1 VEILNFGHWDLFV
14 ICDLSFVICD
24 LKNYILEWNVLLYQ
38 SQFWKLYLVHNTR
51 FHHQRREKMW
61 RLYLIAALVLT
72 LVLLCAGF
80 SFAQQPKKVGGRIIV
95 CMIQL
100 EHADAEYIA
109 TVLKPFLSPEGSI
122 VPYKTT
128 NTLIIKDREPVV
140 NMLAEIIKGK
150 PCTPISEQGI
160 GVGPR

>member
-1 VEILNFGHWDLFV
+1 M
-14 ICDLSFVICD
+14 
-24 LKNYILEWNVLLYQ
+24 
-38 SQFWKLYLVHNTR
+38 
-51 FHHQRREKMW
+51 RRSN
-61 RLYLIAALVLT
+61 LIVAIGLT

-100 EHADAEYIA
+100 EHADAEYLA

-122 VPYKTT
+122 VPYKTN
-128 NTLIIKDREPVV
+128 NTLIIKDRAPMV

-150 PCTPISEQGI
+150 PCTPISNPSDVDAGDVKEQ
-160 GVGPR
+160 PRLDR